1 MSRYENSTIYAIR
14 SYKTDKYILDGC
26 CCSLARRKADLKK
39 LKAPLFHAYAERYP
53 DFYLEIVMKYPCDSK
68 EFLQQKINQLG
79 LEKYEFLVKDFSD
92 FDIPDRVLAPVIV
105 EVMEHNPES
114 LELKHKPLPPPLPK
128 PTLSSRYPRSIEK
141 ALTEL

>member
-1 MSRYENSTIYAIR
+1 MSRYQNSTIYAIR

-53 DFYLEIVMKYPCDSK
+53 DFYLEIVMKYPCDNK

-79 LEKYEFLVKDFSD
+79 LTNFKFLIKDFSD
-92 FDIPDRVLAPVIV
+92 FDIPDRVLAPVII
-105 EVMEHNPES
+105 EANPEEVRPKS
-114 LELKHKPLPPPLPK
+114 PQPPPLPK
-128 PTLSSRYPRSIEK
+128 PTLSARYPRSIK
-141 ALTEL
+141 KSLTEF

>member
-1 MSRYENSTIYAIR
+1 MSRYSNAIIYAIK

-39 LKAPLFHAYAERYP
+39 LKAPLFHAYAERFTDY
-53 DFYLEIVMKYPCDSK
+53 YLEIVMKYPCDSK

-79 LEKYEFLVKDFSD
+79 LENYNFLIKDFSD

-105 EVMEHNPES
+105 EANPEPI
-114 LELKHKPLPPPLPK
+114 EIKLKPQPPPLPK
-128 PTLSSRYPRSIEK
+128 STVGYPRRI
-141 ALTEL
+141 

>member
-1 MSRYENSTIYAIR
+1 MSRYSNSIIYAIR

-39 LKAPLFHAYAERYP
+39 LKAPLFHAYAERYT
-53 DFYLEIVMKYPCDSK
+53 DFYLEIVMKYPCESK

-92 FDIPDRVLAPVIV
+92 FEKPDRVLAPVIV
-105 EVMEHNPES
+105 EANPE
-114 LELKHKPLPPPLPK
+114 EVKPKSPQPPPLPK
-128 PTLSSRYPRSIEK
+128 PTLTSRYPRRVQESF
-141 ALTEL
+141 TEL

>member
-1 MSRYENSTIYAIR
+1 MSRYLQATIYAIR

-53 DFYLEIVMKYPCDSK
+53 DFYLEIVMKYPCDNK

-79 LEKYEFLVKDFSD
+79 LTNFKFLIKDFSD
-92 FDIPDRVLAPVIV
+92 FDIPDRVLAPIII
-105 EVMEHNPES
+105 EANPEEVRPKS
-114 LELKHKPLPPPLPK
+114 PQPPPLPK
-128 PTLSSRYPRSIEK
+128 PTLSTRYPRSIEK
-141 ALTEL
+141 SLTEF